1 MIIHF
6 SRLYCCL
13 FLLVYDDISYRFSLN
28 EKLPHTP
35 KYGVCVCVCV
45 CVCTRACVLSR
56 FSCVP
61 LFATPWTIALQAPL
75 SVGLSRQ
82 EHWSGLLFPSPEGLP
97 DPAIDSGR
105 SCFLHLQAGSL
116 PPEPLES
123 PDSDR
128 ISFLK
133 HCSKLL
139 FFLRT

>member
-1 MIIHF
+1 MIIHI

-13 FLLVYDDISYRFSLN
+13 FLLIYDDLSYRFSLN
-28 EKLPHTP
+28 EELPHTP
-35 KYGVCVCVCV
+35 KYGVRVCV
-45 CVCTRACVLSR
+45 CVCTRACVLSL

-61 LFATPWTIALQAPL
+61 LFATPWTIALQASL

-82 EHWSGLLFPSPEGLP
+82 ERWSGLLFPSPGGLP
-97 DPAIDSGR
+97 DPAVDSGR

-133 HCSKLL
+133 HYSKLL
-139 FFLRT
+139 FCVQT